1 MGLKKYIIS
10 SILLIIIIAGYVFSL
25 EANDYTIV
33 ILDNT
38 FTFPIAVWAI
48 IPVVILFVASIFH
61 MLFYGFRTFLN
72 SRAVEKDE
80 KNIVNLL
87 KETLLEN
94 QNKIKFK
101 TKTFID
107 LSSILS
113 QLTFDV
119 KNDFDSKDKDLN
131 EIISLISKV
140 NAGESVS
147 LKNYKFNKHGSIV
160 KKNLINKI
168 NSEVDYA
175 LDIIKKSDTFSS
187 DIVKVAFLHVLKEK
201 SMTTINK
208 ILSSVNLDK
217 EMTLS
222 LFEKDKENADF
233 SIGFTNIKKYAKEA
247 KLDKKEYINL
257 FKLYK
262 DTFTPDELI
271 KLFEELSCEDE
282 NSSEA
287 YLYILF
293 EFEMI
298 DTLREVLDATSDKD
312 FKAFRALLD
321 LKDNSKHYTLE
332 TISYNS

>member
-61 MLFYGFRTFLN
+61 ILFYGFRTFLN

-119 KNDFDSKDKDLN
+119 KNDFASKDKDLN

-175 LDIIKKSDTFSS
+175 LDVIKKSDTFSS
-187 DIVKVAFLHVLKEK
+187 DIVKIAFLHVLKEK

-208 ILSSVNLDK
+208 ILSYVNLDK

-247 KLDKKEYINL
+247 KLEKEEYISL

-282 NSSEA
+282 KSSEA

-298 DTLREVLDATSDKD
+298 DTLREVLDSTSNKD

>member
-119 KNDFDSKDKDLN
+119 KNDFASKDKDLN

-147 LKNYKFNKHGSIV
+147 LKNYKFNKQGSIV

-175 LDIIKKSDTFSS
+175 LDVIKKSDTFSS

-208 ILSSVNLDK
+208 ILSYVNLDK

-233 SIGFTNIKKYAKEA
+233 SIGFENIKKYAKEA
-247 KLDKKEYINL
+247 NLDKKEYISL

-271 KLFEELSCEDE
+271 KLYEELSCEDE

-332 TISYNS
+332 TISYNI

>member
-140 NAGESVS
+140 NEGEYVS
-147 LKNYKFNKHGSIV
+147 LKNYKFNKQGSIE

-168 NSEVDYA
+168 NSSVDYA

>member
-61 MLFYGFRTFLN
+61 ILFYGFRTFLN

-119 KNDFDSKDKDLN
+119 KNDFASKDKDLN

-160 KKNLINKI
+160 KKNLI
-168 NSEVDYA
+168 
-175 LDIIKKSDTFSS
+175 T
-187 DIVKVAFLHVLKEK
+187 IVL
-201 SMTTINK
+201 TTQKNL
-208 ILSSVNLDK
+208 ILSL
-217 EMTLS
+217 
-222 LFEKDKENADF
+222 
-233 SIGFTNIKKYAKEA
+233 
-247 KLDKKEYINL
+247 
-257 FKLYK
+257 
-262 DTFTPDELI
+262 P
-271 KLFEELSCEDE
+271 
-282 NSSEA
+282 
-287 YLYILF
+287 IL
-293 EFEMI
+293 
-298 DTLREVLDATSDKD
+298 
-312 FKAFRALLD
+312 
-321 LKDNSKHYTLE
+321 
-332 TISYNS
+332 

>member
-147 LKNYKFNKHGSIV
+147 LKNYKFNKQGSIV

-175 LDIIKKSDTFSS
+175 LDVIKKSDTFSS
-187 DIVKVAFLHVLKEK
+187 DIVKIAFLHVLKEK

-208 ILSSVNLDK
+208 ILSYVNLDK
-217 EMTLS
+217 EMNLS

-233 SIGFTNIKKYAKEA
+233 SIGFENIKKYAKEA
-247 KLDKKEYINL
+247 NLDKKEYISL

-271 KLFEELSCEDE
+271 KLYEELSCEDE

-332 TISYNS
+332 TISYNI

>member
-48 IPVVILFVASIFH
+48 IPVIILFVASIFH

-175 LDIIKKSDTFSS
+175 LDVIKKSDTFSS
-187 DIVKVAFLHVLKEK
+187 DIVKIAFLHVLKEK

-208 ILSSVNLDK
+208 ILSYVNLDK

-233 SIGFTNIKKYAKEA
+233 SIGFENIKKYAKEA
-247 KLDKKEYINL
+247 NLDKKEYISL

-271 KLFEELSCEDE
+271 KLYEELSCEDE

-332 TISYNS
+332 TISYNI

>member
-61 MLFYGFRTFLN
+61 ILFYGFRTFLN

-119 KNDFDSKDKDLN
+119 KNDFASKDKDLN

-175 LDIIKKSDTFSS
+175 LDVIKKSDTFSS
-187 DIVKVAFLHVLKEK
+187 DIVKIAFLHVLKEK

-208 ILSSVNLDK
+208 ILSYVNLDK

-298 DTLREVLDATSDKD
+298 DTLREVLDATSNKD

>member
-147 LKNYKFNKHGSIV
+147 LKNYKFNKQGSIV

-175 LDIIKKSDTFSS
+175 LDVIKKSDTFSS
-187 DIVKVAFLHVLKEK
+187 DIVKIAFLHVLKEK

-208 ILSSVNLDK
+208 ILSYVNLDK

-233 SIGFTNIKKYAKEA
+233 SIGFENIKKYAKEA
-247 KLDKKEYINL
+247 NLDKKEYISL

-271 KLFEELSCEDE
+271 KLYEELSCEDE

-332 TISYNS
+332 TISYNI

>member
-147 LKNYKFNKHGSIV
+147 LKNYKFNKQGSIV

-175 LDIIKKSDTFSS
+175 LDVIKKSDTFSS

-208 ILSSVNLDK
+208 ILSYVNLDK

-233 SIGFTNIKKYAKEA
+233 SIGFENIKKYAKEA
-247 KLDKKEYINL
+247 NLDKKEYISL

-271 KLFEELSCEDE
+271 KLYEELSCEDE

-332 TISYNS
+332 TISYNI

>member
-61 MLFYGFRTFLN
+61 ILFYGFRTFLN

-119 KNDFDSKDKDLN
+119 KNDFASKDKDLN

-147 LKNYKFNKHGSIV
+147 LKNYKFNKQGSIV

-175 LDIIKKSDTFSS
+175 LDVIKKSDTFSS

-208 ILSSVNLDK
+208 ILSYVNLDK

-233 SIGFTNIKKYAKEA
+233 SIGFENIKKYAKEA
-247 KLDKKEYINL
+247 NLDKKEYISL

-271 KLFEELSCEDE
+271 KLYEELSCEDE

-332 TISYNS
+332 TISYNI

>member
-61 MLFYGFRTFLN
+61 ILFYGFRTFLN

-119 KNDFDSKDKDLN
+119 KNDFASKDKDLN

-175 LDIIKKSDTFSS
+175 LDVIKKSDTFSS
-187 DIVKVAFLHVLKEK
+187 DIVKIAFLHVLKEK

-208 ILSSVNLDK
+208 ILSYVNLDK

-247 KLDKKEYINL
+247 KLEKEEYISL

-282 NSSEA
+282 KSSEA

-298 DTLREVLDATSDKD
+298 DTLREVLDATSNKD